1 MFQENIL
8 QNYLL
13 YDFYYWNIENLIQN
27 LYIQNQIVYLFL
39 NRIFLKLELKSY
51 SLAALFEDENWFFL
65 FDL

>member
-27 LYIQNQIVYLFL
+27 LYIQNQIVYLF
-39 NRIFLKLELKSY
+39 
-51 SLAALFEDENWFFL
+51 
-65 FDL
+65 

>member
-39 NRIFLKLELKSY
+39 NS
-51 SLAALFEDENWFFL
+51 S
-65 FDL
+65 